1 MKKLFLICNFLLLA
15 IVAGNSAIAQCYKCG
30 ADVTSWTAL
39 KKGPTKALKN
49 MALSAE
55 QVKWYSCEFGF
66 KFGVKDYGDSTKTY
80 IFSED
85 NKWLG
90 TETRYMIQVE
100 RHFDVGAEPDP
111 TLASITRCVSPNI
124 LPKNLWPLV
133 APVFNLSDLDTLNK
147 VDGAP
152 FWVCDL
158 FKVELPRT
166 HPIAKHESTNI
177 FYVANMDFIFHVYTR
192 NREVVFK
199 DNDMTNHGF
208 LYMETE
214 TIYES
219 SDPYEH
225 TVPPTP
231 PAENHNNGR
240 N

>member
-1 MKKLFLICNFLLLA
+1 MKKFIVICSFYLVVSAAFN
-15 IVAGNSAIAQCYKCG
+15 IVYSQCYRCG
-30 ADVTSWTAL
+30 ADITSWTSL
-39 KKGPTKALKN
+39 KKGPNKALKN
-49 MALSAE
+49 MALS
-55 QVKWYSCEFGF
+55 VDNIKWYSCEFGF

-85 NKWLG
+85 NQWLG
-90 TETRYMIQVE
+90 TETRYIVQVE

-111 TLASITRCVSPNI
+111 TLSSVNRCVSPNI

-166 HPIAKHESTNI
+166 HPISKHENTTI
-177 FYVANMDFIFHVYTR
+177 FYVANMDFIFHVYSR

-199 DNDMTNHGF
+199 DNDMTYHGF
-208 LYMETE
+208 LYLETE
-214 TIYES
+214 SIYETQDS
-219 SDPYEH
+219 YQNS
-225 TVPPTP
+225 TP
-231 PAENHNNGR
+231 PQPPIEHYNNGG